1 MQSVVSGMRSEGPVS
16 SGIDLPEFY
25 LYGVGANQGIEF
37 HRFQNI
43 DNNTFLYADPEE
55 TEAINNHPRL
65 SATLI
70 DQGIAFKSLI

>member
-1 MQSVVSGMRSEGPVS
+1 MALEPTREL
-16 SGIDLPEFY
+16 IK
-25 LYGVGANQGIEF
+25 F

>member
-1 MQSVVSGMRSEGPVS
+1 MALEPTREL
-16 SGIDLPEFY
+16 IK
-25 LYGVGANQGIEF
+25 F

-55 TEAINNHPRL
+55 TEAINNHPLL